1 MLTCWNGINK
11 VLLVKELIETIDWGD
26 GPPSTITSQAEGD
39 VWIDYHDPSLLK
51 VYTYIAKQGWWICLA
66 IWKKSLKVSDQLLIQ
81 MLKIQNRLDLLWKVQ
96 KQWLLY
102 LAIGL
107 LIVWCYRNGFYQVV
121 CFLKKIMGKSNQTII
136 KNLI

>member
-1 MLTCWNGINK
+1 MESTRFFGKRANR
-11 VLLVKELIETIDWGD
+11 TIDWGD

-51 VYTYIAKQGWWICLA
+51 VYTYIAKQGGGFVWQSGKIVKG
-66 IWKKSLKVSDQLLIQ
+66 IGPIVNSNVENSKSVGFAMESK
-81 MLKIQNRLDLLWKVQ
+81 

-107 LIVWCYRNGFYQVV
+107 LIVGVIGMAFTSGM
-121 CFLKKIMGKSNQTII
+121 FSKKNNGKSI
-136 KNLI
+136 KQ